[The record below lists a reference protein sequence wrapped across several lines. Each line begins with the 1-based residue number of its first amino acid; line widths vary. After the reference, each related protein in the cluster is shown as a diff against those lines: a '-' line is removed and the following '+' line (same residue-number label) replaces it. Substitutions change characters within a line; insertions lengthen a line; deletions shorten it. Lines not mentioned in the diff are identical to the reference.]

1 MDKPELAQKIRD
13 FMIAWY
19 KATYIGRLEVTKDDT
34 GYMFLI
40 GIPSYMAPT
49 TITADFDTD
58 DEFLNFICKEL
69 KTRNYIRQYV
79 YKVTR
84 TENSR
89 EE

>member
-13 FMIAWY
+13 FMIVWY
-19 KATYIGRLEVTKDDT
+19 KATYTGRLEVTKDNT

-58 DEFLNFICKEL
+58 DEFLDFIYKEL